1 LDTYQ
6 GGHNSYQ
13 NSIKVNI
20 FENLIDQI
28 TIAKLWEE
36 TKILNRNEYLKVAGT
51 IENHLYYIINGS
63 VRIFMIDENEE
74 HTIRFGYQNS
84 IVTCLDSFLT
94 NKKTSFYI
102 QALKKTEYRSVP
114 KIDFYSLMDQSL
126 DNQNLWK
133 QILEAFV
140 IQQMD
145 RETDLLT
152 KSPEERFQ
160 RVLNRSPQLFQEIPH
175 KYIASYLRMSPETL
189 SRIKKS

>member
-1 LDTYQ
+1 MA
-6 GGHNSYQ
+6 
-13 NSIKVNI
+13 I
-20 FENLIDQI
+20 FEELLDKI
-28 TIAKLWEE
+28 TQAKLWE
-36 TKILNRNEYLKVAGT
+36 TLRVINRNDYIKVAGST
-51 IENHLYYIINGS
+51 ESHMYHILNGS

-74 HTIRFGYQNS
+74 HTIRFGYENS

-94 NKKTSFYI
+94 NKPTSFYI
-102 QALKKTEYRSVP
+102 QALKKTEFRAVS
-114 KIDFYSLMDQSL
+114 KSDFNNLIDQSAM
-126 DNQNLWK
+126 NQNLWK

-140 IQQMD
+140 IQQME

-152 KSPEERFQ
+152 MQPEARYH

>member
-1 LDTYQ
+1 MD
-6 GGHNSYQ
+6 
-13 NSIKVNI
+13 I

-28 TIAKLWEE
+28 SNARLWEE
-36 TKILNRNEYLKVAGT
+36 TKLLNRNDYLKVAGT
-51 IENHLYYIINGS
+51 IENHLYFILSGS

-74 HTIRFGYQNS
+74 HTIRFGYKNS

-102 QALKKTEYRSVP
+102 QALKKTQYMSVP
-114 KIDFYSLMDQSL
+114 KNDFYSLIDKTIE
-126 DNQNLWK
+126 NQKIWK

-140 IQQMD
+140 IQQME

-152 KSPEERFQ
+152 TSPEERYQ